1 MTDAI
6 TSVPSLTAAG
16 WVTAIEEKADLLMAQ
31 FYEAEYSQN
40 SSYVEGA
47 VTSLSWITHT
57 YGNDPLDLTTQLQQ
71 RLEVYLG
78 RYFDTAN
85 VSASIDQSRYA
96 DEDARF
102 AVKLIVTVS
111 QAGKEYSLASLI
123 ETAGSKVK
131 NIMFINNGA

>member
-1 MTDAI
+1 MTDSIIPA
-6 TSVPSLTAAG
+6 PSLTAAG
-16 WVTAIEEKADLLMAQ
+16 WITAIEEKADNLMAH

-40 SSYVEGA
+40 SSFVEGA

-57 YGNDPLDLTTQLQQ
+57 YGNDPLDLTTQTQQ
-71 RLEVYLG
+71 RLEAYLS

-85 VSASIDQSRYA
+85 VSASIDPTLYDSA
-96 DEDARF
+96 DARF
-102 AVKLIVTVS
+102 GMKLIVTVT

-131 NIMFINNGA
+131 NIMSINNGA

>member
-6 TSVPSLTAAG
+6 IAAPSLTAAG
-16 WVTAIEEKADLLMAQ
+16 WITSIEEKADILTAQ

-40 SSYVEGA
+40 SSFIEGA
-47 VTSLSWITHT
+47 VTSLSWIVHQ

-71 RLEVYLG
+71 RLEAYYS

-85 VSASIDQSRYA
+85 VSASIDTTRYDDA
-96 DEDARF
+96 DARF
-102 AVKLIVTVS
+102 AVKLIITVT

-131 NIMFINNGA
+131 NIMSINNGA